1 MAQAPIAI
9 TLRGNGS
16 QMTAS
21 KNALNIDDIRSQFP
35 ILHQQI
41 EGNPLVYLDNA
52 ATTQKP
58 QAVIQAI
65 TDFYTQCNANVHRG
79 AHHLSDEAT
88 RRYEKARDTVA
99 NFMHA
104 RDRKEVIWTSGTTE
118 GINIVANGMA
128 QRLKS
133 GDEVLVTE
141 MEHHANLVT
150 WQQACARSG
159 ATLKIA
165 PIHDDG
171 TLDTKAFASLLTQKT
186 KMVALPHVSNAL
198 GTVNPVKELTA
209 LSKEKGALV
218 LIDGAQSIAHGNV
231 NVSDIGC
238 DFYVFSGH
246 KLFGPTGIGVL
257 WGKEA
262 VLQDWPVWQ
271 TGGEMIA
278 KVTYQSSTW
287 GELPNRL
294 EAGTPNIAGAVGL
307 GAAIDWFTSLD
318 LSAVQAHEQALMA
331 SALRQAQAFEGLTII
346 GNAPN
351 KLGVLSFTLQGSH
364 PADIGFLM
372 DRQGIAIRT
381 GDHCAQPLMRRLN
394 LPGTARASFSVYN
407 TLEEVDALFIALKKV
422 QSMLA

>member
-1 MAQAPIAI
+1 
-9 TLRGNGS
+9 
-16 QMTAS
+16 MTS
-21 KNALNIDDIRSQFP
+21 DISALNIDEIRAQFP

-99 NFMHA
+99 NFIHA

-128 QRLKS
+128 QRLQS

-150 WQQACARSG
+150 WQQACGHSG

-165 PIHDDG
+165 PIHDNG
-171 TLDTKAFASLLTQKT
+171 TLDTEAFAALLTQKT

-218 LIDGAQSIAHGNV
+218 LIDGAQAIAHGNV
-231 NVSDIGC
+231 NVDDIDC

-257 WGKEA
+257 WGKQA

-278 KVTYQSSTW
+278 KVTYESSTW

-294 EAGTPNIAGAVGL
+294 EAGTPNIAGAIGL
-307 GAAIDWFTSLD
+307 AAAIDWFTSLD

-331 SALRQAQAFEGLTII
+331 SAMEQAQAFEGLTII

-351 KLGVLSFTLQGSH
+351 KIGVLSFILQGSH
-364 PADIGFLM
+364 PADIGFLL